1 MNSEE
6 FNQFL
11 KTLSVA
17 PLPAIN
23 ADFPKEKYT
32 KIDISEKNKDL
43 LNFDISSS
51 KEWEKYIDSSLNKY
65 EKKVAYGGYLE
76 KRNLYDRSDYFK
88 KLKENEKR
96 NIHLGIDLWCKEDTK
111 VLAVLAGEVHSFNN
125 NNNHGDYGPTLI
137 LKHQIETEIFYT
149 LYGHLSLASIEN
161 INIGDAVLKGN
172 IIGFLGDSSINGDYA
187 PHLHFQIIRKLEDN
201 FGDYPGVSSQ
211 KNIEFYKNNCP
222 NPNLLLKLDSEN

>member
-11 KTLSVA
+11 NTLSIASISVID
-17 PLPAIN
+17 PV
-23 ADFPKEKYT
+23 FPFEKYT
-32 KIDISEKNKDL
+32 KIDISEKNTDL
-43 LNFDISSS
+43 LNFDVSSS
-51 KEWEKYIDSSLNKY
+51 KEWEKYIDSYLKKY
-65 EKKVAYGGYLE
+65 EKEVAYGGYIE

-88 KLKENEKR
+88 KLLENEKR
-96 NIHLGIDLWCKEDTK
+96 NIHLGIDLWCKQHTK
-111 VLAVLAGEVHSFNN
+111 VLAVLDGEVHSFNN
-125 NNNHGDYGPTLI
+125 NNNHGDYGPTII
-137 LKHQIETEIFYT
+137 LKHQIETEFFYT

-161 INIGDAVLKGN
+161 INIGDAVLQGN
-172 IIGFLGDSSINGDYA
+172 IIGFLGDSSVNGDYA

-222 NPNLLLKLDSEN
+222 NPNLLLKLDSKN

>member
-1 MNSEE
+1 MNVEE
-6 FNQFL
+6 FNKFL
-11 KTLSVA
+11 NTLSVA

-23 ADFPKEKYT
+23 LGFSKEKYS

-43 LNFDISSS
+43 LNFDISSA
-51 KEWEKYIDSSLNKY
+51 KEWEKYIDSYL
-65 EKKVAYGGYLE
+65 KKHENTVAYGGYLE

-88 KLKENEKR
+88 KLEENEKR

-111 VLAVLAGEVHSFNN
+111 VIAVLAGEVHSFNH

-149 LYGHLSLASIEN
+149 LYGHLSVSSIEN
-161 INIGDAVLKGN
+161 INIGDAVLQGN
-172 IIGFLGDSSINGDYA
+172 SIGRLGDSSVNGDYA
-187 PHLHFQIIRKLEDN
+187 PHLHFQIIRKLEDY

-211 KNIEFYKNNCP
+211 KNMEFYKNNCP
-222 NPNLLLKLDSEN
+222 DPNLLLKLE

>member
-1 MNSEE
+1 MNSEK

-17 PLPAIN
+17 PLPVIN
-23 ADFPKEKYT
+23 SDFPKKKYI
-32 KIDISEKNKDL
+32 KIDMSKKNKDL

-51 KEWEKYIDSSLNKY
+51 KEWERYIDSYL
-65 EKKVAYGGYLE
+65 KKHQKTVAYGGYLE

-96 NIHLGIDLWCKEDTK
+96 NIHLGIDLWCKEDTE
-111 VLAVLAGEVHSFNN
+111 VIAVLTGEVHSFNN
-125 NNNHGDYGPTLI
+125 NNNHSDYGPTLI

-149 LYGHLSLASIEN
+149 LYGHLSVSSIEN
-161 INIGDAVLKGN
+161 INIGDVVLQGKSIGRLGN
-172 IIGFLGDSSINGDYA
+172 SVVNGDYA
-187 PHLHFQIIRKLEDN
+187 PHLHFQVIRKLEDC

-211 KNIEFYKNNCP
+211 KNMEFYKNNCP
-222 NPNLLLKLDSEN
+222 DPNLLLKLE

>member
-17 PLPAIN
+17 PLPVIN
-23 ADFPKEKYT
+23 HDFPREKYI

-51 KEWEKYIDSSLNKY
+51 KEWEKYIDLYLKKY
-65 EKKVAYGGYLE
+65 EKTVAYGGYLE

-88 KLKENEKR
+88 NLEENEKR

-111 VLAVLAGEVHSFNN
+111 VIAVSRR
-125 NNNHGDYGPTLI
+125 GP
-137 LKHQIETEIFYT
+137 
-149 LYGHLSLASIEN
+149 
-161 INIGDAVLKGN
+161 
-172 IIGFLGDSSINGDYA
+172 
-187 PHLHFQIIRKLEDN
+187 
-201 FGDYPGVSSQ
+201 
-211 KNIEFYKNNCP
+211 
-222 NPNLLLKLDSEN
+222 